1 MSVRFILGRSGTGKT
16 KFLLD
21 EMTNQL
27 MENPSGRPIIY
38 LVPEQMTFLSEYTLV
53 NTPGLNGMMRAQVY
67 SFSRLA
73 WKVLQETGGL
83 SRIHLSSAG
92 LNMLIRKIIEER
104 KENLRL
110 FSKAAD
116 KAGFIQHVEKTL
128 IELKRYCVGT
138 DELAAKRAQF
148 EENGEA
154 QLLVDKL
161 HDLHLI
167 YKEFENHIV
176 DRYIASE
183 DYFQLLAESIQK
195 SEYLQGAQIY
205 VDGFYSFTPQEYM
218 VISELM
224 KSADQVSIALTL
236 DRPYSEELPEE
247 TDLFRMTGETYASLS
262 EMARGLGISTEN
274 VLMTEYVRSKDQS
287 LVHLERFFEQRPAE
301 PYIGESTPV
310 IYEASNRR
318 AEIEG
323 VAREIR
329 RLVREHH
336 QRYKEIAVLVR
347 NAEDYQELIETVFYD
362 YEIPFFIDQKRTMLN
377 HPFIELIR
385 SSLEI
390 LTSHWRYEPVFR
402 AVKTELLYP
411 LKRNTVEIREKMD
424 LLENYCLAYGVK
436 GELWAA
442 KKRWIYRRYR
452 GLELTDA
459 PQTDE
464 ERATEEEINELRDM
478 VRTPIL
484 RLHRRFRQAKN
495 GRDFCE
501 ALYRYFEELDIPAKL
516 ERLSR
521 EAEENGDL
529 LAAREHEQAWNA
541 VIGLLDQFVEM
552 LGDEPFTLKK
562 FATVIEAGIESM
574 RFTNVPPSA
583 DQVIIANLEL
593 SRLSDIKT
601 AFIIGVNDGVLP
613 AKLTEE
619 GILTDEERERMASSG
634 MKLAPTSKM
643 RLLNEEFIAYKAF
656 TTPSERLY
664 ISYPIANE
672 EGKALLPSL
681 YIKRMKEIF
690 PDIKEQVWLNDPS
703 QLKEKDQ
710 LSYISHPRTAIS
722 YLTAQFQLKLRNYP
736 MYSIWWDVYNFYM
749 NHQDWKRTARKILSS
764 LFYRNEAKNLTEETS
779 KKLYGDH
786 ILASVSR
793 MELFH
798 GCPFSHFA
806 KFGLGLRERE
816 VFRLE
821 APDIGELF
829 HGALKWMADEVK
841 KRGIG
846 WRELTKDQCM
856 ELAREAVQYLAPKL
870 QNQILL
876 SSNRH
881 YYIKR
886 KLESIIGKA
895 SYILSEHSRASG
907 FEPVG
912 LELGFGPKSE
922 LPPFTFTLKNGVKM
936 ELAGRIDRVDKAEE
950 NKNIFLRVIDYKSSS
965 RDLDLT
971 EVYYGLALQMLTYL
985 DIVLANSSQLIGT
998 SAFPAGVLYF
1008 HIHNPIV
1015 KAKKMLTLDEI
1026 EEEIFKQYKMRG
1038 LVLNDPNVIRLMDQ
1052 TLETGNSAIISAG
1065 LKKDGTL
1072 TSRSKAATD
1081 EEFESLRKYVR
1092 KFYEKTGNEIVSG
1105 RIDIAPYK
1113 YKKKTPC
1120 EFCSYRSLC
1129 QFDPS
1134 FEENRYRIITPL
1146 KDEDVLNLIRERGEE

>member
-16 KFLLD
+16 KFIID
-21 EMTNQL
+21 EITHQL
-27 MENPSGRPIIY
+27 IENPSGKPIIY
-38 LVPEQMTFLSEYTLV
+38 IVPDQMTFLSEYTLV

-73 WKVLQETGGL
+73 WKVLQETGGFA
-83 SRIHLSSAG
+83 RIHLSSAG

-110 FSKAAD
+110 FAKAAD
-116 KAGFIQHVEKTL
+116 KSGFIQHVEKAL

-138 DELAAKRAQF
+138 DELAARRTEF

-154 QLLVDKL
+154 QLLIDKL

-167 YKEFENHIV
+167 YEEFENHLV

-195 SEYLQGAQIY
+195 SEYLQDAQIY
-205 VDGFYSFTPQEYM
+205 IDGFHSFTPQEYL
-218 VISELM
+218 VIYELM
-224 KSADQVSIALTL
+224 KAASQVSIALTL
-236 DRPYSEELPEE
+236 DRPYSEELPRE
-247 TDLFRMTGETYASLS
+247 TDLFRMTGETYASLWK
-262 EMARGLGISTEN
+262 MARDSGISTEN
-274 VLMTEYVRSKDQS
+274 IMMTEFVRSKEQS
-287 LVHLERFFEQRPAE
+287 LIHLERFFDKRPAK
-301 PYIGESTPV
+301 PFIGEGAPV
-310 IYEASNRR
+310 VFEAANRR

-336 QRYKEIAVLVR
+336 HRYKEIAVLVR
-347 NAEDYQELIETVFYD
+347 NGQDYKELIETIFYD

-390 LTSHWRYEPVFR
+390 LTSFWRYEPVFR

-411 LKRNTVEIREKMD
+411 FKMKAEQIREKID
-424 LLENYCLAYGVK
+424 RFENYCLAHGVK
-436 GELWAA
+436 GELWTT
-442 KKRWIYRRYR
+442 KKRWVYRRYR

-464 ERATEEEINELRDM
+464 ERAIEEEINELRAM
-478 VRTPIL
+478 IRTPVL
-484 RLHRRFRQAKN
+484 RLDRRFRQAKN

-501 ALYRYFEELDIPAKL
+501 ALYKYFEELDIPAKL
-516 ERLSR
+516 ERLSM

-529 LAAREHEQAWNA
+529 LAARDHEQAWNA
-541 VIGLLDQFVEM
+541 IIGLLDEFVEM
-552 LGDEPFTLKK
+552 LGDQPFTLKK
-562 FATVIEAGIESM
+562 FATILEAGIESM

-583 DQVIIANLEL
+583 DQVIIADLEL

-601 AFIIGVNDGVLP
+601 AFIVGVNDGVLP
-613 AKLTEE
+613 AKMAEE
-619 GILTDEERERMASSG
+619 GILTDEERERMASLG
-634 MKLAPTSKM
+634 MKLAPTSKT
-643 RLLNEEFIAYKAF
+643 RLLNEEFVAYKAF
-656 TTPSERLY
+656 TTPSEQLY
-664 ISYPIANE
+664 LSYPIANE

-681 YIKRMKEIF
+681 YIKRMKEIY
-690 PDIKEQVWLNDPS
+690 PNIKEQLLLNDPS
-703 QLKEKDQ
+703 ELEEQDQ
-710 LSYISHPRTAIS
+710 LSYISHPGTAIS
-722 YLTAQFQLKLRNYP
+722 YLTSQIQLKLRNYP

-749 NHQDWKRTARKILSS
+749 SHQDWKWKARRILSS

-779 KKLYGDH
+779 KELYGDH

-806 KFGLGLRERE
+806 RFGLGLRERE

-841 KRGIG
+841 KRGLG
-846 WRELTKDQCM
+846 WKTLTKDQCAQ
-856 ELAREAVQYLAPKL
+856 LARESIQYLAPKL

-876 SSNRH
+876 SSNRYH
-881 YYIKR
+881 YIKK
-886 KLESIIGKA
+886 KLESIISKA

-907 FEPVG
+907 FEPIG
-912 LELGFGPKSE
+912 LELGFGPKAE
-922 LPPFTFTLKNGVKM
+922 LPPFTFTLKNGIKM

-950 NKNIFLRVIDYKSSS
+950 NSSVFLRVIDYKSSS
-965 RDLDLT
+965 KDLDLT

-985 DIVLANSSQLIGT
+985 DIVLANSEQLIGT
-998 SAFPAGVLYF
+998 PALPAGVLYF
-1008 HIHNPIV
+1008 HVHNPML
-1015 KAKKMLTLDEI
+1015 KTNKMLTMDEV
-1026 EEEIFKQYKMRG
+1026 EEEIFKQYKMKG
-1038 LVLNDPNVIRLMDQ
+1038 LVLSDPNVVRLMDQ
-1052 TLETGNSAIISAG
+1052 TLETGDSAIISAG

-1072 TSRSKAATD
+1072 NARSKAASD
-1081 EEFESLRKYVR
+1081 NDFESLRKYVR
-1092 KFYEKTGNEIVSG
+1092 KFYEKTGNDIVSG
-1105 RIDIAPYK
+1105 KIDIAPYK

-1120 EFCSYRSLC
+1120 EFCSFRSLC

-1134 FEENRYRIITPL
+1134 FEENRYRIIIPL
-1146 KDEDVLNLIRERGEE
+1146 KDEDVLKLIRERGEQ